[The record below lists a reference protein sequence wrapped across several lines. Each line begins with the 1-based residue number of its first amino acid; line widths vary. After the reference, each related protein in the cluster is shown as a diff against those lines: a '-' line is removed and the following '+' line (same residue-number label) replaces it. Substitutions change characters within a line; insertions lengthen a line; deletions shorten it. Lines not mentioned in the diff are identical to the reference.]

1 MTGLGVVGIDPGLS
15 GAIAHMY
22 DGVIVTVDMPIFE
35 VIKAKKKQREVD
47 AVQLST
53 IIANF
58 NPSMIV
64 LEKVHAM
71 PGQGV
76 TSMFNFG
83 RAFGAV
89 EGVVGALRIPITHVT
104 PQRWKSARGL
114 SSDKGE
120 SRRRATQLFPA
131 SADQWTRVKDDGR
144 AEAALLAWYGQ
155 QGADT

>member
-104 PQRWKSARGL
+104 PQRWKSALRL

-120 SRRRATQLFPA
+120 SRRLATQLFPA